1 MAQRNAQLI
10 PVRPEAAILLK
21 TSTERVLLI
30 SDLHIGWEVA
40 LAKEGFHIP
49 SQTPR
54 FLKRLRQL
62 ITTQRPT
69 RLVVM
74 GDVKHTIARIEME
87 EWRDIPNFFEQ
98 LSQIV
103 PKIQVVP
110 GNHDGNLEPL
120 LPENIDIL
128 PSTGI
133 IIGDAGLFHGHA
145 RPPPEMLSCRN
156 LIMGHVHPVVTFR
169 DPTGFR
175 ITRQVW
181 VKFAC
186 NAPEIARFILRRSG
200 IKEAKDPAETLR
212 GKFGVDLGVANL
224 FIMPSFNDFLGGQAI
239 NRRNVGRGKKFRDF
253 IGPVFRS
260 QSLNIEEAEASL
272 LDGTFLGTVGQL
284 RAFS

>member
-1 MAQRNAQLI
+1 LAQRNTQLI

-21 TSTERVLLI
+21 TPTERVLLI

-62 ITTQRPT
+62 IMTQKPT
-69 RLVVM
+69 RLIIT

-87 EWRDIPNFFEQ
+87 EWRDIPDFFEQ

-103 PKIQVVP
+103 PKIQVIP
-110 GNHDGNLEPL
+110 GNHDGNLKPL

-133 IIGDAGLFHGHA
+133 VFGDAGLFHGHA
-145 RPPPEMLSCRN
+145 RPPPEMLNCRN
-156 LIMGHVHPVVTFR
+156 LIMGHIHPVVRFR

-181 VKFAC
+181 VKCAC
-186 NAPEIARFILRRSG
+186 NAPELARFILRRSG
-200 IKEAKDPAETLR
+200 IKEVKDPAETLR
-212 GKFGVDLGVANL
+212 DEFDVELRVSNL

-239 NRRNVGRGKKFRDF
+239 NRRSIGRGKKFRDF

-260 QSLNIEEAEASL
+260 RGVDIENAEASL
-272 LDGTFLGTVGQL
+272 LDGTFLGTVSQL